1 MNPSSVIENYQGL
14 TYVFEEISVRN
25 KSIFLCIQR
34 YEVSLYLELKRLDE
48 FKIDDLKRYYEAI
61 DKNIDINE
69 EIHGIRIKNLLNFF
83 KNIHI

>member
-69 EIHGIRIKNLLNFF
+69 EIHGIRI
-83 KNIHI
+83 

>member
-34 YEVSLYLELKRLDE
+34 YEVSLYLELKRLEE

-69 EIHGIRIKNLLNFF
+69 EIHGIRI
-83 KNIHI
+83 

>member
-1 MNPSSVIENYQGL
+1 MNPSSVIEHYQGL
-14 TYVFEEISVRN
+14 TYVFEEISVGN

-69 EIHGIRIKNLLNFF
+69 EIHGIRI
-83 KNIHI
+83 